1 MPFLLKNHLDRLGD
15 FHLIKSDII
24 CETGLSREKR
34 SAKFHKILKFG
45 HTIHNKIFVLSMEG
59 GRIGQAGHFP

>member
-1 MPFLLKNHLDRLGD
+1 MPFLLKNHLDRLDD

-24 CETGLSREKR
+24 CEERLSRKDR
-34 SAKFHKILKFG
+34 GAKIHKILKFG
-45 HTIHNKIFVLSMEG
+45 HTIHNKYFVLSMEG